1 MKRFEK
7 KFFICSLLIFSVIIF
22 LSCTKRENKSLLQEA
37 PQSQEIEIQNTAADN
52 NIEKNETL
60 SEKPAEK
67 KVDIDLSKM
76 SKDMVY
82 AAVFQFMCESESYE
96 GKVIRI
102 EGTYTSFDDEQ
113 DSSKINYCIVT
124 DALSCCW
131 TGIEFEL
138 APEYAELEEQ
148 LVEEKNIIVTGKFE
162 NYIRTVDG
170 NEVDCFR
177 LSNSSVV
184 IKE

>member
-22 LSCTKRENKSLLQEA
+22 LSCTKREKKSDSQEA
-37 PQSQEIEIQNTAADN
+37 FQSQEIEIQNNN
-52 NIEKNETL
+52 NIEKNESL

-67 KVDIDLSKM
+67 KIDIDLSKM

-113 DSSKINYCIVT
+113 DSSKIDYCVVT

-177 LSNSSVV
+177 LSNSSVA

>member
-22 LSCTKRENKSLLQEA
+22 LSCTKREKKSDSQEA
-37 PQSQEIEIQNTAADN
+37 FQSQEIEIQNNN
-52 NIEKNETL
+52 NIEKNESL

-67 KVDIDLSKM
+67 KIDIDLSKM

-96 GKVIRI
+96 GKVIHI

-113 DSSKINYCIVT
+113 DSSKIDYCVVT

>member
-22 LSCTKRENKSLLQEA
+22 LSCTKREKKSDSQEA
-37 PQSQEIEIQNTAADN
+37 FQSQEIEIQNNN
-52 NIEKNETL
+52 NIEKNESL

-67 KVDIDLSKM
+67 KIDIDLSKM

-113 DSSKINYCIVT
+113 DSSKIDYCVVT